1 VSNGL
6 TEYDLAN
13 VFYHAYLLNYGCF
26 FISYVV
32 PILYVSIRP
41 WMWS

>member
-13 VFYHAYLLNYGCF
+13 VFYHAYLLNCGCF
-26 FISYVV
+26 LFRM
-32 PILYVSIRP
+32 LYQLH
-41 WMWS
+41 M